1 MVKQPTSEQS
11 EFTMSSE
18 DFPALPG
25 TSGGGAPPATAASHN
40 DLNHVGAP
48 PIGDKPRK
56 GIQTSLSPDGNSL
69 KLCRGPTL

>member
-25 TSGGGAPPATAASHN
+25 TSAGGGAGAGAAGHPPAPDYAP
-40 DLNHVGAP
+40 DKGA
-48 PIGDKPRK
+48 PRK
-56 GIQTSLSPDGNSL
+56 GIQTSPDGECECIFCL
-69 KLCRGPTL
+69 LFVLFCQ